1 MISVDIPGWG
11 TMEIENVVL
20 DLNGTL
26 ATDGKIP
33 SEVKKKINALAG
45 QVKIYVLTA
54 DTHGTAAEEIREMKV
69 ELIKIEG
76 KDTKEGKF
84 NFLKSLDLEKTIA
97 MGNGNNDQFVLKEAG
112 VGIAILG
119 DEGISVIALKQADI
133 MVKNISDALDLLLKP
148 KRLMTTLRE

>member
-1 MISVDIPGWG
+1 MINIDIPGWG
-11 TMEIENVVL
+11 NMEVENMVL

-54 DTHGTAAEEIREMKV
+54 DTQGTATEEIREMKV

-76 KDTKEGKF
+76 KDSKEGKF

-97 MGNGNNDQFVLKEAG
+97 MGNGNNDQFILKEAG
-112 VGIAILG
+112 IGIAILG

-133 MVKNISDALDLLLKP
+133 MVKNISDALDLLLKQ
-148 KRLMTTLRE
+148 KRLMATLRE

>member
-1 MISVDIPGWG
+1 MIEIDIPGWG
-11 TMEIENVVL
+11 NMEVENVVL

-33 SEVKKKINALAG
+33 SELKKKINALAG

-54 DTHGTAAEEIREMKV
+54 DTQGTATEEIRDMKV

-76 KDTKEGKF
+76 KESKKGKF

-97 MGNGNNDQFVLKEAG
+97 MGNGNNDQFILKEAG
-112 VGIAILG
+112 IGIAILG

-148 KRLMTTLRE
+148 KRLMATLRE